1 MTGRRSFL
9 AGGAC
14 AAVCAA
20 VRPFAARAADALPAL
35 PEYYAGYLPQVAARI
50 NALKQ
55 RTDDGFFFLTDL
67 HIPANRKRSGQ
78 LIADLIGRTRLRN
91 VYCGGDFPQAY
102 GADPRANVDA
112 TMADYLTY
120 WANPIVSAGGILYTA
135 KGNHDFTI
143 RESSSSSAGWTYSS
157 AVAHDFLMA
166 SSPRPFFI
174 TNAADPEA
182 CYGWRDAPHAR
193 IRYIVADTCDSV
205 HDSSSRPWGV
215 GYGMRR
221 TQLEWIADQAL
232 GTVPAGWGVVFIYHI
247 PTAPVVGYESK
258 TASYNFQLFHRMM
271 EAYQHRGTVNLFGTT
286 RDYSSA
292 TGRILFCLEGHH
304 HHDRF
309 SHLNGIL
316 HVCEACDAAY
326 ADYILHTPFSGTLP
340 SKDPGTIYEQTFDVL
355 QIDPVNGLLYTT
367 RIGGGQDRV
376 FHTNVVRVPAGNTFR
391 FSAPNLS
398 GALSWACYDGDQSV
412 HDTTARTP
420 EGFVTLFN
428 EHALSVDADGTL
440 HAGTPGSATVLAMDA
455 DYRKEVYCVQVV

>member
-1 MTGRRSFL
+1 M
-9 AGGAC
+9 
-14 AAVCAA
+14 V
-20 VRPFAARAADALPAL
+20 
-35 PEYYAGYLPQVAARI
+35 
-50 NALKQ
+50 
-55 RTDDGFFFLTDL
+55 GF
-67 HIPANRKRSGQ
+67 
-78 LIADLIGRTRLRN
+78 
-91 VYCGGDFPQAY
+91 
-102 GADPRANVDA
+102 
-112 TMADYLTY
+112 
-120 WANPIVSAGGILYTA
+120 
-135 KGNHDFTI
+135 
-143 RESSSSSAGWTYSS
+143 
-157 AVAHDFLMA
+157 
-166 SSPRPFFI
+166 
-174 TNAADPEA
+174 
-182 CYGWRDAPHAR
+182 
-193 IRYIVADTCDSV
+193 
-205 HDSSSRPWGV
+205 
-215 GYGMRR
+215 
-221 TQLEWIADQAL
+221 
-232 GTVPAGWGVVFIYHI
+232 
-247 PTAPVVGYESK
+247 ESK
-258 TASYNFQLFHRMM
+258 TAGYNFQLFHRMM

-355 QIDPVNGLLYTT
+355 QIDPANGLLYTT

-398 GALSWACYDGDQSV
+398 GALTWACYDGDQSV

>member
-1 MTGRRSFL
+1 MTSRRGFL
-9 AGGAC
+9 SGGAC
-14 AAVCAA
+14 AAVCAT
-20 VRPFAARAADALPAL
+20 VRLFAARAADALPAL
-35 PEYYAGYLPQVAARI
+35 PECYADYLPQIAARI
-50 NALKQ
+50 NALKS
-55 RTDDGFFFLTDL
+55 RTADGFFFLTDL

-102 GADPRANVDA
+102 STDLQASVDA
-112 TMADYLTY
+112 AMSDYLTY

-143 RESSSSSAGWTYSS
+143 RESSSSSVGWTYSS

-182 CYGWRDAPHAR
+182 CYGWRDAPYAR
-193 IRYIVADTCDSV
+193 IRYIIADTCDSV

-215 GYGMRR
+215 GYGMHE
-221 TQLEWIADQAL
+221 TQLEWIADHAL

-247 PTAPVVGYESK
+247 PTAPVVGYECK
-258 TASYNFQLFHRMM
+258 TTSYNFQLFHQML
-271 EAYQHRGTVNLFGTT
+271 EAYQHRGTVNLFGST

-292 TGRILFCLEGHH
+292 AGRILFCLEGHH
-304 HHDRF
+304 HCDRF

-316 HVCEACDAAY
+316 HICEACDTGY
-326 ADYILHTPFSGTLP
+326 SDYILHTPFSGTLP
-340 SKDPGTIYEQTFDVL
+340 SKTSRTIYEQTFDVL
-355 QIDPVNGLLYTT
+355 QVDPANDLLYTT

-376 FHTNVVRVPAGNTFR
+376 FHTNVVQVPAGSTFR

-398 GALSWACYDGDQSV
+398 GALTWACYDGDQSV